1 MINISKL
8 ILMMNMSKLKE
19 MLIILIE
26 KVQIRLANQINST
39 LKIILLIHTVK
50 INKKLIL
57 HKADFLK

>member
-39 LKIILLIHTVK
+39 LKIILLILTVK